1 MRKIRLCY
9 AINTKLSPKQRTAIE
24 FLAETEAL
32 SLGEATRK
40 LIDAGIAARES
51 VGQVSQAPGGAT
63 KARTPG
69 EVSYEFILSHDRI

>member
-1 MRKIRLCY
+1 M
-9 AINTKLSPKQRTAIE
+9 KLAPEQRIAIE
-24 FLAETEAL
+24 ILAETEAL

-51 VGQVSQAPGGAT
+51 AGQVSQAPGSAN

-69 EVSYEFILSHDRI
+69 EVSYESILSHDRI